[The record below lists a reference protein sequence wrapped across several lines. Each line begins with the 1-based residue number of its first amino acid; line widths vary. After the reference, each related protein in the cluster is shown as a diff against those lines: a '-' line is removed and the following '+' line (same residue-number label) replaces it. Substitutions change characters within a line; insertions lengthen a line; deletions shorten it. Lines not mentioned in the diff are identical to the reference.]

1 MDFSVSKERGP
12 DITRLNLMPDNEK
25 ETKEN
30 KGGSK
35 LPSIPGRNKQGQNGQ
50 GGANGKPN
58 RPRIPPWVIAV
69 LFLGLVAYQL
79 YAIFDPQRDSQSI
92 TVPYSVV
99 EQQVT
104 SGNVSQV
111 TLTDTAIQ
119 ADLKE
124 AVSWDR
130 RTEALVTPPAEGET
144 VQGVSTGQSIRAN
157 LPPVENP
164 GLLTSLNEN
173 NVVVRAESD
182 SSSLLSTLVVTLLPF
197 LLIVGLIVF
206 MGRQM
211 SRGQQNV
218 FGFGRSKARQHDPE
232 RPQVTFAD
240 VAGEEEAKQELTE
253 VVDFLRNPAKYHQ
266 LGARLPRGVLLV
278 GPPGTGKTLMAR
290 AVAGEAGVP
299 FFSVSASEF
308 VEMFVGVGASRV
320 RDLFDKAK
328 QNAPAIVFVDELD
341 AVGRQR
347 FAGLGGSNDEREQT
361 LNQMLVEMDGFETN
375 QEVIIM
381 AATNRPDVLDPA
393 LLRPGRFDR
402 QVVVGLPDKTGREA
416 VLNIHARGLPLAA
429 DVDLSSIARGTTGF
443 SGADLANLV
452 NEAALTAARRN
463 RKEITPADFEEAL
476 DKILLGTT
484 RTGLMNPK
492 EREVVAYHE
501 AGHALVAHFTKG
513 SDPLRK
519 VSIVPRGR
527 ALGVTVQMPEEDR
540 HNYSRTFLQGRLA
553 MLLGGRAAE
562 MEVYD
567 EVTTGAENDLKE
579 ATSLARRM
587 VGLWGMSPEMGPVY
601 LGTGEE
607 HVFLGREIVQDKAYS
622 DATANRLD
630 TSVRGMVEGALA
642 RALQVNQEQR
652 DKLDALVAALLE
664 HETLDATQVTQILG
678 PHSEMDMEAGVTPQQ
693 PATIEA
699 EAEAAAEADRNEAN
713 DGVSPP
719 LVSVASVDGS

>member
-1 MDFSVSKERGP
+1 MRSNRRPEVARLHLLDNDNDKDGKSNSKRPG
-12 DITRLNLMPDNEK
+12 L
-25 ETKEN
+25 
-30 KGGSK
+30 
-35 LPSIPGRNKQGQNGQ
+35 PGRPRFPT
-50 GGANGKPN
+50 GGPGGKGK
-58 RPRIPPWVIAV
+58 PRIPPWV
-69 LFLGLVAYQL
+69 LGLVL
-79 YAIFDPQRDSQSI
+79 LGFVAIQVYNFLDPQRDPQRI
-92 TVPYSVV
+92 TVPYSFV
-99 EQQVT
+99 EQQVRDD
-104 SGNVSQV
+104 NVSSV
-111 TLTDTAIQ
+111 ILSDTTID

-124 AVSWDR
+124 SVAWDR
-130 RTEALVTPPAEGET
+130 ANETQVTPPAGNDRPAGVVEG
-144 VQGVSTGQSIRAN
+144 SRLRAN
-157 LPPVENP
+157 LPPVENVA
-164 GLLTSLNEN
+164 LLPLLQEH
-173 NVVVRAESD
+173 NVTVRAESD
-182 SSSLLSTLVVTLLPF
+182 GSNLLSSLLVAFLPF
-197 LLIVGLIVF
+197 LLILGLIVF

-218 FGFGRSKARQHDPE
+218 FGFGRSRARQHDPE

-328 QNAPAIVFVDELD
+328 QSAPAIVFIDELD

-375 QEVIIM
+375 QEVIVM

-402 QVVVGLPDKTGREA
+402 QVVVGLPDKSGREA
-416 VLNIHARGLPLAA
+416 VLNIHTRGLPLAS
-429 DVDLSSIARGTTGF
+429 DVDKSALARATTGF

-463 RKEITPADFEEAL
+463 RKEITRADFDEAL

-501 AGHALVAHFTKG
+501 AGHALVAHFTPG
-513 SDPLRK
+513 ADPLRK

-540 HNYSRTFLQGRLA
+540 HNYSRTFLVGRLA

-562 MEVYD
+562 MVVYD

-579 ATSLARRM
+579 ASGLARRM
-587 VGLWGMSPEMGPVY
+587 VGLWGMSPDVGPVY

-607 HVFLGREIVQDKAYS
+607 HVFLGREIVQERAFS

-630 TSVRGMVEGALA
+630 AAVREMVEAALTKA
-642 RALQVNQEQR
+642 VELNKDYR
-652 DKLDALVAALLE
+652 DRLDALVAALLDR
-664 HETLDATQVTQILG
+664 ETLDGKEVIDILG
-678 PHSEMDMEAGVTPQQ
+678 RPVGYDIEAGIEPQQ

-699 EAEAAAEADRNEAN
+699 TLLQGGGSPDGLATADGDKPAANGSLAAASAEAETTPA
-713 DGVSPP
+713 
-719 LVSVASVDGS
+719 

>member
-1 MDFSVSKERGP
+1 MDYGVSKEPRP
-12 DITRLNLMPDNEK
+12 DISRLNLMPDND
-25 ETKEN
+25 KEN
-30 KGGSK
+30 KTSSK

-50 GGANGKPN
+50 GGGTNGRSG

-99 EQQVT
+99 EQQVS
-104 SGNVSQV
+104 SGNVAQV
-111 TLTDTAIQ
+111 TLTDTSIQ
-119 ADLKE
+119 ANLKE
-124 AVSWDR
+124 PISWDR
-130 RTEALVTPPAEGET
+130 RTEALVTPPADGQAQ
-144 VQGVSTGQSIRAN
+144 QGVSTGQSIRAN

-211 SRGQQNV
+211 ARGQQNV
-218 FGFGRSKARQHDPE
+218 FGFGRSRARQHDPE

-375 QEVIIM
+375 QEVIVM

-416 VLNIHARGLPLAA
+416 VLNIHTRGLPLST
-429 DVDLSSIARGTTGF
+429 DVDLASIARGTTGC

-501 AGHALVAHFTKG
+501 AGHALVAHFTEG

-579 ATSLARRM
+579 ATNLARRM
-587 VGLWGMSPEMGPVY
+587 VGLWGMSPDLGPVY

-607 HVFLGREIVQDKAYS
+607 HVFLGREIVQDKAFS

-630 TSVRGMVEGALA
+630 TAVRGMVEGALE
-642 RALQVNQEQR
+642 RALYLNKERR
-652 DKLDALVAALLE
+652 DRLDALVAALLE
-664 HETLDATQVTQILG
+664 HETLDAKEVTAILG
-678 PHSEMDMEAGVTPQQ
+678 PHSEMDIEAGVTPQQ

-699 EAEAAAEADRNEAN
+699 ETAAESTRDQES
-713 DGVSPP
+713 DGGSPP
-719 LVSVASVDGS
+719 LVSVASVDGASN

>member
-1 MDFSVSKERGP
+1 VK
-12 DITRLNLMPDNEK
+12 
-25 ETKEN
+25 
-30 KGGSK
+30 
-35 LPSIPGRNKQGQNGQ
+35 
-50 GGANGKPN
+50 A
-58 RPRIPPWVIAV
+58 
-69 LFLGLVAYQL
+69 
-79 YAIFDPQRDSQSI
+79 
-92 TVPYSVV
+92 
-99 EQQVT
+99 
-104 SGNVSQV
+104 GNVSKV
-111 TLTDTAIQ
+111 TLSDTTIKAE
-119 ADLKE
+119 LKE
-124 AVSWDR
+124 PVAWNR
-130 RTEALVTPPAEGET
+130 QTEQLVTPTADTETPGITEGD
-144 VQGVSTGQSIRAN
+144 QLQAN
-157 LPPVENP
+157 LPPVENTA
-164 GLLTSLNEN
+164 LLPLLEQHR
-173 NVVVRAESD
+173 VVVIAESD
-182 SSSLLSTLVVTLLPF
+182 GSSLLSTIVVTLLPF

-211 SRGQQNV
+211 TRGQQNV
-218 FGFGRSKARQHDPE
+218 FGFGRSRARQHDPE

-240 VAGEEEAKQELTE
+240 VAGEDEAKQELTE
-253 VVDFLRNPAKYHQ
+253 VVDFLRNPSKYHQ

-375 QEVIIM
+375 QEVIVM

-402 QVVVGLPDKTGREA
+402 QVMVGLPDKSGREA
-416 VLNIHARGLPLAA
+416 VLNIHTRGLPLAS
-429 DVDLSSIARGTTGF
+429 DVDKGSIARGTTGF

-463 RKEITPADFEEAL
+463 RKEITAADFEEAL

-501 AGHALVAHFTKG
+501 AGHALVAHFTPG

-540 HNYSRTFLQGRLA
+540 HNYSRTFLHGRLA

-562 MEVYD
+562 MVVYD

-579 ATSLARRM
+579 ASGLARRM
-587 VGLWGMSPEMGPVY
+587 VGLWGMSNDLGPVY

-607 HVFLGREIVQDKAYS
+607 HVFLGREIMQEKAYS

-630 TSVRGMVEGALA
+630 AAVREMVESALE
-642 RALQVNQEQR
+642 RAVALNTEHR

-664 HETLDATQVTQILG
+664 HETLDGKDVVAIFG
-678 PHSEMDMEAGVTPQQ
+678 PGQELDLEAGVVPQQ
-693 PATIEA
+693 QATIEA
-699 EAEAAAEADRNEAN
+699 TVLDNGNRDPDPRSDGTDASQPEQLLAATGAGDATQAAHDA
-713 DGVSPP
+713 
-719 LVSVASVDGS
+719 